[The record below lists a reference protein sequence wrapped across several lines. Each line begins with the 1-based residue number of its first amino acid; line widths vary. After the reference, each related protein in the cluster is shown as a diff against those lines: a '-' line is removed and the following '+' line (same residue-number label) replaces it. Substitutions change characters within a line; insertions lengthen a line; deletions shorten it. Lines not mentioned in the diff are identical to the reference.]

1 MNDHPEDGEMNYG
14 TEQLSL
20 LQFVMLYEDYIDDY
34 VTGCAKRAYEKGFIL
49 SLSAD
54 GASSGFL
61 CAQDEGSCI
70 YIEHVFTIPS
80 HRNKGICTS
89 LIKSALAKTDGPARL
104 SVSSKCPDG
113 TIIKHIV
120 SGLGFYSKQ
129 MLRISV
135 CTNESSTVWNRFM
148 EEKGNILCDAL
159 ERQGITTASFDNAGS
174 KVLEQVYYSCF
185 NDYKN
190 VIDPRPFFDI
200 RARNLLYD
208 MSYLAIKDGKVI
220 AYTLV
225 TKADSRSVVFEQIS
239 ASSSHIGTGA
249 VLLPFAS
256 AIGNFYDSGMRY
268 ALYAMADDNIRAG
281 KFRNKIL
288 SQLEKS
294 VSTTETFYRERN

>member
-1 MNDHPEDGEMNYG
+1 MNDLPGLGAMNYD
-14 TEQLSL
+14 TERLSL
-20 LQFVMLYEDYIDDY
+20 LQFVMLYEDHINDY

-49 SLSAD
+49 SLTSD
-54 GASSGFL
+54 GIPSGFL

-70 YIEHVFTIPS
+70 YIEYVFTIPS
-80 HRNKGICTS
+80 QRNKGVCTS
-89 LIKSALAKTDGPARL
+89 LIMSTLSRTDGPVRL

-113 TIIKHIV
+113 AVMKHIV
-120 SGLGFYSKQ
+120 TGLGFYSKQ
-129 MLRISV
+129 QLRISV
-135 CTNESSTVWNRFM
+135 CTNESSAVWNRFM
-148 EEKGNILCDAL
+148 EEKGNTLCDVL
-159 ERQGITTASFDNAGS
+159 KRQGITTERFDNAAPG
-174 KVLEQVYYSCF
+174 VLEQIYNSCF
-185 NDYKN
+185 NEYRN
-190 VIDPRPFFDI
+190 VLDPRSFFDI

-208 MSYLAIKDGKVI
+208 MSYLAVKDGKVI

-239 ASSSHIGTGA
+239 ASSSYIGSGA

-256 AIGNFYDSGMRY
+256 AIGSFYDSGMRY